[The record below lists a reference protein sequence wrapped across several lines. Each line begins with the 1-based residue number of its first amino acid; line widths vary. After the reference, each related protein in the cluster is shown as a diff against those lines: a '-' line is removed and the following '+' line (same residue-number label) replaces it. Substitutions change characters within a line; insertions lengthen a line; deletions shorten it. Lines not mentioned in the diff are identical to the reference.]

1 MDTAQAL
8 SAKVERFIRDQTLME
23 PGDGVVVAVSG
34 GPDSVALLHLLFALS
49 DRYGW
54 RLVAAHVNHGFR
66 GSESD
71 REAELV
77 SELAQRLGLPLA
89 STFIDMPRYIKETGL
104 NAQAAAR
111 EKRYAYLLD
120 TAVRYQARR
129 IALAHHA
136 DDQAETVMMRMLR
149 GTGPSGL
156 AGIPIRRKE
165 KNDVELIRPL
175 LRIYKSELLH
185 YCSAQGLSY
194 CTDSSN
200 LQTKYFR
207 NQIRLDVLPF
217 LSRYNDQL
225 PSALN
230 RLAEMMAGEDDYL
243 DAEARRLCRSHISRE
258 NDSWVWSAEWFDG
271 VHVALQRRL
280 IKLILSYLASDSE
293 SIDFLK
299 IEQIRVA
306 ALNKQPTNFR
316 RVIGQNITL
325 SREYDRI
332 TVHTMV
338 LSPSPYV
345 YEIKKNQPEL
355 LIPETGIR
363 AEFRWFTGTT
373 QKPETGDPYS
383 ACFDADELDFPIVFR
398 SRHPGDRMR
407 PLGLNGSKKVKDMF
421 IDGKLPMSLRDKI
434 PIVTDAKGRILWLPG
449 VRRSGYALVGK
460 GTKRVVHMK
469 LDIDF
474 I

>member
-1 MDTAQAL
+1 METAQSL
-8 SAKVERFIRDQTLME
+8 SAKIERYIRDETLIE

-54 RLVAAHVNHGFR
+54 RLVVAHVNHGFR
-66 GSESD
+66 GLESD

-89 STFIDMPRYIKETGL
+89 STYIDMPRYIEETGL
-104 NAQAAAR
+104 NTQAAAR
-111 EKRYAYLLD
+111 EKRYAFLLD

-185 YCSAQGLSY
+185 YCSAQGLPY

-243 DAEARRLCRSHISRE
+243 EAETLRLYKAHVSRKNDA
-258 NDSWVWSAEWFDG
+258 WFWSAEWFSG

-280 IKLILSYLASDSE
+280 IKLILSYLASDPE

-299 IEQIRVA
+299 IEQMRIA
-306 ALNKQPTNFR
+306 ALSKQPTNFR

-325 SREYDRI
+325 SREYDQI
-332 TVHTMV
+332 AVHTMV
-338 LSPSPYV
+338 LSPLPYV

-355 LIPETGIR
+355 LIPETGVR
-363 AEFRWFTGTT
+363 AEFRWLIGTT
-373 QKPETGDPYS
+373 EKPQTRDMYS
-383 ACFDADELDFPIVFR
+383 ACFDVDELAFPVIFR
-398 SRHPGDRMR
+398 SRRPGDRMR

-421 IDGKLPMSLRDKI
+421 IDGKLPLSLREKI

-449 VRRSGYALVGK
+449 VRRSGHALAGK
-460 GTKRVVHMK
+460 ETKHVVCMK

-474 I
+474 T

>member
-1 MDTAQAL
+1 METEQSLAVR
-8 SAKVERFIRDQTLME
+8 VEQCIRDEKLIE

-34 GPDSVALLHLLFALS
+34 GSDSVALLHLLFALS

-54 RLVAAHVNHGFR
+54 RLTVAHVNHGFR
-66 GSESD
+66 GAESE

-77 SELAQRLGLPLA
+77 SELAQRLGLPLESA
-89 STFIDMPRYIKETGL
+89 FIDVPRYIEETGL

-111 EKRYAYLLD
+111 DKRYAFLLD
-120 TAVRYQARR
+120 TALRHQARR

-136 DDQAETVMMRMLR
+136 DDQAETVMMRLLR

-156 AGIPIRRKE
+156 TGIPIKRRE
-165 KNDVELIRPL
+165 KNDVELIRPM

-185 YCSAQGLSY
+185 YCSVHGLTY

-207 NQIRLDVLPF
+207 NQVRLDVLPF
-217 LSRYNDQL
+217 LSRYNDRL

-230 RLAEMMAGEDDYL
+230 RLAEMMSGEDDYL
-243 DAEARRLCRSHISRE
+243 EAEARRLYERHVSRK
-258 NDSWVWSAEWFDG
+258 NDTCAWSGAWFGG
-271 VHVALQRRL
+271 VHVALQRRM

-293 SIDFLK
+293 AIDFLK
-299 IEQIRVA
+299 IEQIRMA
-306 ALNKQPTNFR
+306 ALSKQPTNFR

-325 SREYDRI
+325 SREYDQI
-332 TVHTMV
+332 AVHTMV

-345 YEIKKNQPEL
+345 YEIKENQLEL
-355 LIPETGIR
+355 LIPETGVR
-363 AEFRWFTGTT
+363 VELRWLNGTT
-373 QKPETGDPYS
+373 EKPETGGPYS
-383 ACFDADELDFPIVFR
+383 ACFDADELAFPIIVR

-421 IDGKLPMSLRDKI
+421 IDSKIPMSLREKI
-434 PIVTDAKGRILWLPG
+434 PIVTDTEGRILWLPG
-449 VRRSGYALVGK
+449 VRRSAHAVTGN
-460 GTKRVVHMK
+460 GTKRRVHMK
-469 LDIDF
+469 LDMDF